1 MSKLSPEAR
10 KIIND
15 YLTLPFSDRTVNA
28 PYFNNQRTKVRAAL
42 RVLIG
47 KGSPQDIVEEAH
59 LISLRD
65 RIDLKK
71 LNNTELKK
79 FLVDHNLGVDCS
91 ALTYY
96 ILDAENRAR
105 GFGSLAKKLKFSQ
118 VKNLLRKILIKFRP
132 IENANVAT
140 LADEKNSQAV
150 TLTEIQPGDLI
161 ILWRTRTDHLLN
173 HILMVHEVD
182 NKKISYTHSFR
193 WSKEGTYDHGVRQGT
208 IIINDPTKPLVEQIW
223 EEKKQTGENN
233 ETLKH
238 VRMAENVEIRRFKF
252 NRE

>member
-1 MSKLSPEAR
+1 MNKLSLEAR

-15 YLTLPFSDRTVNA
+15 YLVLPFPDHTVNA

-42 RVLIG
+42 RVLVG
-47 KGSPQDIVEEAH
+47 KGSPEDIVEEAQ

-79 FLVDHNLGVDCS
+79 FLVDHNLGIDCS

-118 VKNLLRKILIKFRP
+118 VKNPLRKILIKFRP
-132 IENANVAT
+132 IENTNVAT
-140 LADEKNSQAV
+140 LADEKNS
-150 TLTEIQPGDLI
+150 LTVSLADIRPGDLI
-161 ILWRTRTDHLLN
+161 ILWRTRADHLLN

-182 NKKISYTHSFR
+182 DKKISYTHSFR
-193 WSKEGTYDHGVRQGT
+193 WSKEGIYDHGVRQGT
-208 IIINDPTKPLVEQIW
+208 ITIINPTKPLVEQVW

-238 VRMAENVEIRRFKF
+238 VQMAENVEIRRLK
-252 NRE
+252 